1 MCVVEEVVGMI
12 KTAHEKKEVADT
24 RATKH
29 CGNVVLREKVYHS
42 YLHHTACEVNGKTK
56 AIASKVERQVV
67 TA

>member
-1 MCVVEEVVGMI
+1 MT

-29 CGNVVLREKVYHS
+29 CGSGVLREKGYLL
-42 YLHHTACEVNGKTK
+42 YLHHIACEVNGKTK